1 MIWVSVLSVE
11 NTQYLKVKK
20 KMKVRKKN
28 IKTGYW
34 VCLDGKPWFPDAY
47 TRGDD
52 RRSIA
57 DMREENPKGYKRLY
71 YYKVVKMSPLTYE
84 HKLSGYT
91 ARDTFYL
98 RWVTDVQSSYQNVIK
113 AREGK

>member
-1 MIWVSVLSVE
+1 MKTWVSVLNAE
-11 NTQYLKVKK
+11 NTQYLRKKMRVKK
-20 KMKVRKKN
+20 KD

-34 VCLDGKPWFPDAY
+34 VCLDGMPWFPDAY
-47 TRGDD
+47 VRGDD
-52 RRSIA
+52 RRSVA
-57 DMREENPKGYKRLY
+57 DMREENPKGYKRIH

-91 ARDTFYL
+91 SRDTFFL

-113 AREGK
+113 ARENR

>member
-1 MIWVSVLSVE
+1 MR
-11 NTQYLKVKK
+11 VKK
-20 KMKVRKKN
+20 KD

-34 VCLDGKPWFPDAY
+34 VCLDGMPWFQDAY

-57 DMREENPKGYKRLY
+57 DMREENPKGYKKIHY
-71 YYKVVKMSPLTYE
+71 FKVVKMKPLTYE
-84 HKLSGYT
+84 YRTPSGAY
-91 ARDTFYL
+91 RDTFYL

-113 AREGK
+113 ERENR